1 VYLFCGLDSVV
12 VVVEIRI
19 QVLILLFG
27 FIVASE
33 AHM

>member
-1 VYLFCGLDSVV
+1 VYLFCGLDSV